1 MMWGI
6 SNQGEKMPR
15 RFKDRNKS
23 VFVKFYDDVCEE
35 EVGELLSSLGVAG
48 IRVSNLINRWAVEVP
63 FWKEGFF
70 LEKFDAETEL
80 VEKVHDSFD
89 RKRTNYGAEDEGDGE

>member
-1 MMWGI
+1 
-6 SNQGEKMPR
+6 MPR

-23 VFVKFYDDVCEE
+23 IFVKFYDDVGDK

-48 IRVSNLINRWAVEVP
+48 TRVSNLINRWAVEIP

-70 LEKFDAETEL
+70 VEKIDAEIDL

-89 RKRTNYGAEDEGDGE
+89 RKRTNHAEGEGDGE

>member
-1 MMWGI
+1 MIRGI

-23 VFVKFYDDVCEE
+23 IFVKFYDDIMDE
-35 EVGELLSSLGVAG
+35 EVGELLSSFGVSG
-48 IRVSNLINRWAVEVP
+48 TRVSNLINRWAVEIP
-63 FWKEGFF
+63 FWKEGVFVENF
-70 LEKFDAETEL
+70 SESEL

-89 RKRTNYGAEDEGDGE
+89 RKRTNQSQESEESED